1 MVLNR
6 LMITPKSL
14 QQGDT
19 VAIVSTA
26 RKITKEEL
34 HPALQ
39 LLKSWGLQA
48 VLGKTI
54 GAEENQF
61 AGSDEL
67 RAADFQEM
75 MDDPNIKAIWSA
87 RGGYGTVRIIDKLD
101 FSKFRQNPKWIIGYS
116 DVTVLHSHI
125 HTLGVETLHAQ
136 MCLEIENKTEE
147 ARESIRKVIFGEE
160 YLISFG
166 VNTYKEACGD
176 TLQEEALGDT
186 LQENTRLGFIKGEI
200 IGGNL
205 SVLYSLVGSASEMK
219 TEGKILFIE
228 DLDEMLYHID
238 RMMMNLK
245 RSGYLKNLK
254 ALVIGGMTQMKD
266 NKVYFG
272 KTAEETIVH
281 LVKEYDYPVI
291 SNFPAGHILDNRAVI
306 MGREVR
312 LNVLGSTIKVEFSSS
327 KNHKSSI

>member
-34 HPALQ
+34 QPALQ

-67 RAADFQEM
+67 RAADFQQM
-75 MDDPNIKAIWSA
+75 LDDPNIKAIWCA

-101 FSKFRQNPKWIIGYS
+101 FSSFTKIPKWIIGYS

-125 HTLGVETLHAQ
+125 HNLGVETLHAQ

-147 ARESIRKVIFGEE
+147 ARESIRKVIFGED
-160 YLISFG
+160 YLISFS
-166 VNTYKEACGD
+166 VDTYKEAC
-176 TLQEEALGDT
+176 GDT

-272 KTAEETIVH
+272 KTAEETIMD

-291 SNFPAGHILDNRAVI
+291 LNFPAGHILDNRALI
-306 MGREVR
+306 LGREVK
-312 LNVLGSTIKVEFSSS
+312 LKIS
-327 KNHKSSI
+327 KNNIILNF